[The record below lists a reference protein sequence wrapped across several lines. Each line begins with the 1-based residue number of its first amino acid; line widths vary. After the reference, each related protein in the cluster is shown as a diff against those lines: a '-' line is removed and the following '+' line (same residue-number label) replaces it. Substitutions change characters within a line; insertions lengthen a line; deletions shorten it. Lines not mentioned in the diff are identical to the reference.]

1 MSGQGGTQSPPL
13 QGRENDPMGQSA
25 PGKSS
30 QAIPDEQQRGGIFGS
45 GENKGAESGQAGDA
59 KNGQGNL
66 EEAVNNAK
74 HADKNQP
81 GK

>member
-1 MSGQGGTQSPPL
+1 MSEIIAEHADRCRIL
-13 QGRENDPMGQSA
+13 YFCNLLIQSA

-59 KNGQGNL
+59 NGGQGNL
-66 EEAVNNAK
+66 EEVS
-74 HADKNQP
+74 DLESRTSFS
-81 GK
+81 